1 MADQEQIAQM
11 GHLMRRAGFGA
22 SYEELEAK
30 AAGGYEATVEDL
42 LHPERFE
49 PIDND
54 LLYRFMPGYE
64 GALGPPLNQGEW
76 VYRMI
81 NTRRPLEEKMALF
94 WHQLFATG
102 NSKVDNPPEL
112 TQQIEMFRRN
122 GLGSF
127 RELLVDLA
135 KNPAMIFWLDNNGN
149 HMGAINENWGR
160 ELLELFSMGV
170 GNYSEDD
177 IKEASRAFTGWTIG
191 PKIPRNP
198 LGRFYWNFEYRPE
211 DHDDGEKTFLGNT
224 GNLNG
229 QDIIDIVVNQPAT
242 ARFLSRHLYNF
253 FVADEP
259 QVPSWN
265 ITPPNDPD
273 AVDQLVAAYDES
285 GGDVRV
291 MLRVLFNSDFFKQAR
306 YSRVKSPAELVI
318 GGRPLGRQ
326 LRGPTPRLQPVGLRV
341 RLSRAGATESP
352 KRGKLAHRRRV
363 DRRGRV
369 GAAGQLRR
377 QPAGRHLSAGSP
389 SHREQS
395 PGTRQA
401 DTGRTDR
408 KLLGNGRPDGNRRG
422 DPSRVAGT
430 RPRRRG
436 RPVGYRGGCRR
447 VGKASRSNA
456 GPDRRITGLPVRLK
470 IPDRRPKGTRTFSSP
485 GRRGSRLCRDPDA
498 SGLG

>member
-1 MADQEQIAQM
+1 MPDKEQIALM

-22 SYEELEAK
+22 AYEELAER
-30 AAGGYEATVEDL
+30 AANGYEATVEEL
-42 LHPERFE
+42 LHPQEQE
-49 PIDND
+49 QVDAE
-54 LLYRFMPGYE
+54 LLYRFLPGYE
-64 GALGPPLNQGEW
+64 GALGPPLNQAEW

-112 TQQIEMFRRN
+112 TQQIAMFREH

-127 RELLVDLA
+127 RNLLVELA

-198 LGRFYWNFEYRPE
+198 LGRFYWSFEYRAE
-211 DHDDGEKTFLGNT
+211 DHDDGPKTFLGHT
-224 GNLNG
+224 GNFDG
-229 QDIIDIVVNQPAT
+229 QDIIDIVVKQPAT

-265 ITPPNDPD
+265 ITPPNDPAAID
-273 AVDQLVAAYDES
+273 ALIDTYNET
-285 GGDVRV
+285 GGDIRA
-291 MLRVLFNSDFFKQAR
+291 MLRTLFNSDFFKNAR

-318 GGRPLGRQ
+318 GTAKMAGNYQGPRPGFNQ
-326 LRGPTPRLQPVGLRV
+326 LAFECAYQGQELLNPPSVESWHT
-341 RLSRAGATESP
+341 GAEWID
-352 KRGKLAHRRRV
+352 GGALVRRV
-363 DRRGRV
+363 NFAAGLLGDTSLPGVQSIIANLRQQGTMTPAQLVEACLEQAGPVEVGEATYSELLEQARQGGDLTWDSEGAEKRV
-369 GAAGQLRR
+369 GVMLALIA
-377 QPAGRHLSAGSP
+377 
-389 SHREQS
+389 
-395 PGTRQA
+395 
-401 DTGRTDR
+401 
-408 KLLGNGRPDGNRRG
+408 
-422 DPSRVAGT
+422 
-430 RPRRRG
+430 
-436 RPVGYRGGCRR
+436 
-447 VGKASRSNA
+447 ASRDFQFA
-456 GPDRRITGLPVRLK
+456 
-470 IPDRRPKGTRTFSSP
+470 
-485 GRRGSRLCRDPDA
+485 
-498 SGLG
+498 

>member
-1 MADQEQIAQM
+1 MPDKEQIALM

-22 SYEELEAK
+22 SHEEL
-30 AAGGYEATVEDL
+30 AARADKGYEATVEEL
-42 LHPERFE
+42 LHPEE
-49 PIDND
+49 QEAVD
-54 LLYRFMPGYE
+54 LEMLYRFMPGYE
-64 GALGPPLNQGEW
+64 GALGPPLNQAEW

-112 TQQIEMFRRN
+112 TQQIGMFREH
-122 GLGSF
+122 GMGSF
-127 RELLVDLA
+127 RDLLVELA

-211 DHDDGEKTFLGNT
+211 DHDDGEKTFLGYT
-224 GNLNG
+224 GNFDG
-229 QDIIDIVVNQPAT
+229 QDIIDIVVKQPAT

-265 ITPPNDPD
+265 ITPPNDPAAID
-273 AVDQLVAAYDES
+273 ALIATYNETN
-285 GGDVRV
+285 GDVRA
-291 MLRVLFNSDFFKQAR
+291 MLRTLFNSDFFKNAR

-318 GGRPLGRQ
+318 GTAKMAGNYQGPRPGFNQ
-326 LRGPTPRLQPVGLRV
+326 LAFECAYQGQELLNPPSVESWHT
-341 RLSRAGATESP
+341 GAEWID
-352 KRGKLAHRRRV
+352 GGALVRRV
-363 DRRGRV
+363 NF
-369 GAAGQLRR
+369 AAG
-377 QPAGRHLSAGSP
+377 
-389 SHREQS
+389 
-395 PGTRQA
+395 
-401 DTGRTDR
+401 
-408 KLLGNGRPDGNRRG
+408 LLGDTSLPGVQAIVGVLRERG
-422 DPSRVAGT
+422 AMTPAQLVEACLELSG
-430 RPRRRG
+430 
-436 RPVGYRGGCRR
+436 PVEVGEATYSELLEQARQGGDVTWDSDDAERR
-447 VGKASRSNA
+447 VGVMLALIAASRDFQFA
-456 GPDRRITGLPVRLK
+456 
-470 IPDRRPKGTRTFSSP
+470 
-485 GRRGSRLCRDPDA
+485 
-498 SGLG
+498 